1 MKFDSLYQQVF
12 LLEQDEVA
20 PEEIQTPEE
29 EEEAAPKEGGVASPD
44 DYGVEPAPVPQ
55 SFGDNGGLANYIS
68 KLQEFAKEMQNT
80 ESDCLQKLIGEIDRP
95 GSLFMGISRELSS
108 RIIKISSDAKEIAT
122 ILEGF
127 ILNAPKRQRD
137 ISVGQK

>member
-12 LLEQDEVA
+12 LSEQDEVS
-20 PEEIQTPEE
+20 PEETQTPEE
-29 EEEAAPKEGGVASPD
+29 ELTPKEGGVASPD
-44 DYGVEPAPVPQ
+44 SINVEPAPVSQ
-55 SFGDNGGLANYIS
+55 SFGDSGGLSNYIS

-80 ESDCLQKLIGEIDRP
+80 ESDCLQKLVSEIDRN

-137 ISVGQK
+137 ISLGQK